1 LAALVIAAVAVKEGI
16 GAWRGDMCC
25 TVPVTVSVDD
35 LAAASEHPACG
46 RE

>member
-1 LAALVIAAVAVKEGI
+1 VIAAVAVKEGI

-25 TVPVTVSVDD
+25 AVPVTISAHD
-35 LAAASEHPACG
+35 LAAAAEHEACE